1 MCIRDRYGTLSFL
14 GGKRVKIH
22 RARRIESEIKHDP
35 GYISVKDDKLVVFCK
50 DASSILIE
58 QIQMEGKNKVSGKD
72 FIAGYLDLIEE
83 NGNFELTI
91 Q

>member
-1 MCIRDRYGTLSFL
+1 M
-14 GGKRVKIH
+14 
-22 RARRIESEIKHDP
+22 
-35 GYISVKDDKLVVFCK
+35 KDDKLVVFCK

-72 FIAGYLDLIEE
+72 FIAGYLDLIKT

>member
-1 MCIRDRYGTLSFL
+1 M

-22 RARRIESEIKHDP
+22 KARNIVSEIKHDP
-35 GYISVKDDKLVVFCK
+35 GHISVKDDRLVVFCK

-72 FIAGYLDLIEE
+72 FIAGYLDLIKN